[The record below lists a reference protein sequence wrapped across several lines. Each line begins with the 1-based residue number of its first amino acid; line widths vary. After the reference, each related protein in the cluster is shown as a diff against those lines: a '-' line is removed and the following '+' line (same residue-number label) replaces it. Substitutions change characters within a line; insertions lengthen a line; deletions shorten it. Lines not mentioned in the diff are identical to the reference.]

1 MSFVAGGGRE
11 GDLSPPM
18 REMKQLE
25 AQLMMRSYEGFLK

>member
-1 MSFVAGGGRE
+1 MLSRGVVGR
-11 GDLSPPM
+11 GACPTPV